1 MGGES
6 VRHAVTRHHSV
17 FDQLPFPAAGK
28 GTTVDQFRGWKKYPR
43 VMEGALGAVACT
55 DSVNGRVAYRTVF
68 GAQGVLHVA
77 DAPAED
83 EMA

>member
-1 MGGES
+1 M
-6 VRHAVTRHHSV
+6 
-17 FDQLPFPAAGK
+17 
-28 GTTVDQFRGWKKYPR
+28 DQFRGWKKYPR